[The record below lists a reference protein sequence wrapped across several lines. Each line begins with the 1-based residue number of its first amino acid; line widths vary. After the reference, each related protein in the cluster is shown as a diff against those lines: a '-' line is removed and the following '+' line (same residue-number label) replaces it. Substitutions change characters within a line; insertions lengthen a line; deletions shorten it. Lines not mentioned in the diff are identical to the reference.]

1 MASVKKAITAQSGV
15 LAVDV
20 RLADKQATVRFE
32 EGGTSAERL
41 LVAIEDAG
49 YPGTLLPA

>member
-15 LAVDV
+15 LDVDV

-32 EGGTSAERL
+32 EGGTSAERIL
-41 LVAIEDAG
+41 GALGDAG